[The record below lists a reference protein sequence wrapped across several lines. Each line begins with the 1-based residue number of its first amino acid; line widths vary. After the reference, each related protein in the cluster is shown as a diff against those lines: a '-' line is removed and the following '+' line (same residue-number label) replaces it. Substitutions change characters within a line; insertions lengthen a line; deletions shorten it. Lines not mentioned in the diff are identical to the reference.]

1 MIQKRYFIY
10 SNLASLAR
18 SRVPW
23 LTHDVPILK
32 LFAEFEHWGGY
43 VTPRSCMNVMEK
55 LNTHK
60 NNALGTPDNSNRN
73 IFVLER
79 LVP

>member
-32 LFAEFEHWGGY
+32 LFAEFEHWGGIRY
-43 VTPRSCMNVMEK
+43 AALVHERDGETKHAQRQCTR
-55 LNTHK
+55 NTGQFQSEHFC
-60 NNALGTPDNSNRN
+60 T
-73 IFVLER
+73 
-79 LVP
+79 